1 VEIVLSIIA
10 VLAVV
15 GVVLAVVRSR
25 RRRSLPRAPE
35 PFERRGTDATTLAEP
50 NRAVAARAPDA
61 QRVGLAGRIR
71 SVFGAGTADPWS
83 ELEGLLVG
91 ADVGPVTSARIVG
104 DVRERFGGG
113 DDPSALVAQEIRT
126 ILGEPASIQLPQ
138 GRLGVVLVV
147 GVNGSGKTTTIG
159 KLAARLANQ
168 GKRVSIAGSDT
179 FRAAASEQLEVWAER
194 AGAHLVQQARGADP
208 GAVAFD
214 AVQAAQARDSDVLIV
229 DTAGRL
235 HTKQPLMEELKK
247 VRRVIE
253 KAVGRPPDETRLVL
267 DATTG
272 QNGIAQA
279 RAFTE
284 AVDVTGVALTKLD
297 GTAKGGVVLAVRD
310 QLGVPVKVIGTGEAI
325 GDLEPFDGEVFATR
339 LLEG

>member
-1 VEIVLSIIA
+1 VEIVLGIL
-10 VLAVV
+10 VLLAVSGIV
-15 GVVLAVVRSR
+15 AFVVVSR
-25 RRRSLPRAPE
+25 RRSRPQAPE
-35 PFERRGTDATTLAEP
+35 PIERPRTDPTTLGEP
-50 NRAVAARAPDA
+50 DRAVAARERDV
-61 QRVGLAGRIR
+61 QQVGLAGRIR
-71 SVFGAGTADPWS
+71 SLFGAGVADPWS
-83 ELEGLLVG
+83 ELEALLIG

-104 DVRERFGGG
+104 DVRERFAREE
-113 DDPSALVAQEIRT
+113 DPSALVAQEIRT
-126 ILGEPASIQLPQ
+126 ILGEPESIHVPE

-159 KLAARLANQ
+159 KLAASLADQ

-194 AGAHLVQQARGADP
+194 ADAHLVQQARGADP

-214 AVQAAQARDSDVLIV
+214 AVQAAQARGSDVLIV

-253 KAVGRPPDETRLVL
+253 KAVGRPPDETLLVL

-284 AVDVTGVALTKLD
+284 AVDVTGVALTKFD

-310 QLGVPVKVIGTGEAI
+310 QLGVPVKVVGTGEAV
-325 GDLEPFDGEVFATR
+325 GDLEAFDGEAFAAR
-339 LLEG
+339 LLDG

>member
-1 VEIVLSIIA
+1 VEIVLSIVAIM
-10 VLAVV
+10 AVV
-15 GVVLAVVRSR
+15 GVFAVVASR
-25 RRRSLPRAPE
+25 RRSRPRAPG
-35 PFERRGTDATTLAEP
+35 PVERRGTAPTTRSQP
-50 NRAVAARAPDA
+50 HRPVAAGAPDA

-71 SVFGAGTADPWS
+71 SVFGAGVADPWS

-126 ILGEPASIQLPQ
+126 ILGEPASIHLPQ
-138 GRLGVVLVV
+138 ERLGVVLVV

-159 KLAARLANQ
+159 KLAARLADQ

-194 AGAHLVQQARGADP
+194 AGAHLVRQARGADP
-208 GAVAFD
+208 GSVAFD

-253 KAVGRPPDETRLVL
+253 KAVGRPPDETLLVL

-284 AVDVTGVALTKLD
+284 AVDVTGVALTKFD

-310 QLGVPVKVIGTGEAI
+310 QLGVPVKVVGTGEAV
-325 GDLEPFDGEVFATR
+325 GDLEPFDGEAFAAR
-339 LLEG
+339 LLDG

>member
-1 VEIVLSIIA
+1 VEL
-10 VLAVV
+10 VLAIVAALVV
-15 GVVLAVVRSR
+15 AGILLVVSR
-25 RRRSLPRAPE
+25 RRSGAPASERVDRGSAGTPALERPAEVAAPAPE
-35 PFERRGTDATTLAEP
+35 PQ
-50 NRAVAARAPDA
+50 RA
-61 QRVGLAGRIR
+61 GLAGRIR
-71 SVFGAGTADPWS
+71 SAFGAGVDDPWS
-83 ELEGLLVG
+83 RLEGLLVG
-91 ADVGPVTSARIVG
+91 ADVGPATSARIVA
-104 DVRERFGGG
+104 DVRERFSPG
-113 DDPSALVAQEIRT
+113 DDPPALVEREIRS
-126 ILGEPASIQLPQ
+126 ILGDPSAVQLPE

-159 KLAARLANQ
+159 KLAARFANQ
-168 GKRVSIAGSDT
+168 GRRVSIAGSDT
-179 FRAAASEQLEVWAER
+179 FRAAASEQLEVWAQR
-194 AGAHLVQQARGADP
+194 ADAHLVKQARGADP

-214 AVQAAQARDSDVLIV
+214 AVRAAQARGSDLLIV

-253 KAVGRPPDETRLVL
+253 KAVGRPPDETLLVL

-310 QLGVPVKVIGTGEAI
+310 QLGVPVKVVGTGEGV
-325 GDLEPFDGEVFATR
+325 GDLEAFDGEAFAAR
-339 LLEG
+339 LLGD

>member
-1 VEIVLSIIA
+1 VEIVLAILA
-10 VLAVV
+10 LLAVAGIV
-15 GVVLAVVRSR
+15 ALVMVW
-25 RRRSLPRAPE
+25 RRRSRPRTPERVDRAGAAPRTLGE
-35 PFERRGTDATTLAEP
+35 PD
-50 NRAVAARAPDA
+50 RAVAAQEPDG
-61 QRVGLAGRIR
+61 QRVGLAVRIR
-71 SVFGAGTADPWS
+71 SVFGSGAADPWS

-104 DVRERFGGG
+104 EVRERSGGE
-113 DDPSALVAQEIRT
+113 DDPSALVAQEILA
-126 ILGEPASIQLPQ
+126 ILGEPASIHLPED
-138 GRLGVVLVV
+138 GLGVVLVV

-159 KLAARLANQ
+159 KLAARLTDQ

-214 AVQAAQARDSDVLIV
+214 AVQSARARGSDVLIV

-253 KAVGRPPDETRLVL
+253 KAVGRPPDETLLVL

-284 AVDVTGVALTKLD
+284 AVDVTGVALTKFD

-310 QLGVPVKVIGTGEAI
+310 QLGVPVKVVGTGEAL
-325 GDLEPFDGEVFATR
+325 GDLEPFDGEAFAAR
-339 LLEG
+339 LLDG

>member
-1 VEIVLSIIA
+1 MEIVLSIVA

-15 GVVLAVVRSR
+15 GVFAFVVASR
-25 RRRSLPRAPE
+25 RRSRPRAPE
-35 PFERRGTDATTLAEP
+35 PVERRGTAPTTLAEP
-50 NRAVAARAPDA
+50 DRPVAARAPDA

-71 SVFGAGTADPWS
+71 SVFGAGVADPWS

-126 ILGEPASIQLPQ
+126 ILGEPASIDLPQ

-159 KLAARLANQ
+159 KLAARLADQ

-214 AVQAAQARDSDVLIV
+214 AVQAAQARGSDVLIV

-253 KAVGRPPDETRLVL
+253 KAVGRPPDETLLVL

-284 AVDVTGVALTKLD
+284 AVDVTGVALTKFD

-310 QLGVPVKVIGTGEAI
+310 QLGVPVKVVGTGEAV
-325 GDLEPFDGEVFATR
+325 GDLEPFDGEAFAAR
-339 LLEG
+339 LLDG

>member
-1 VEIVLSIIA
+1 MEIVLSIVA

-15 GVVLAVVRSR
+15 GVFALVASR
-25 RRRSLPRAPE
+25 RRSRPRAPE
-35 PFERRGTDATTLAEP
+35 PLEREAPTTLAEP
-50 NRAVAARAPDA
+50 NRPVAARAPDE

-71 SVFGAGTADPWS
+71 SVFGAGVADPWS
-83 ELEGLLVG
+83 ELEGLLVA

-126 ILGEPASIQLPQ
+126 ILGEPASIHLPQ

-159 KLAARLANQ
+159 KLAARLADQ

-194 AGAHLVQQARGADP
+194 AGAHLVRQARGADP
-208 GAVAFD
+208 GSVAFD
-214 AVQAAQARDSDVLIV
+214 AVQAAQARGSDVLIV

-253 KAVGRPPDETRLVL
+253 KAVGRPPDETLLVL

-310 QLGVPVKVIGTGEAI
+310 QLGVPVKVVGTGEGV
-325 GDLEPFDGEVFATR
+325 GDLEPFDGEAFAAR
-339 LLEG
+339 LLDG